1 MDWETSK
8 ENFQPL
14 KQGRDPTQ
22 IVKKPAL
29 TPKKFDSQ
37 VEEQRR
43 IFWKEIAEYN
53 GPDPLE
59 VWLRFIKWTQ
69 ETFKSGGHRAEV
81 LPLLERCT
89 RELQDVPQYKDDVRY
104 LRVWIQYADC
114 LPEPRDVFTYLKE
127 HNIGQD
133 FCVYYVA
140 YAAYLELRGS
150 YAKAEGVFQ
159 AGLQRMAH
167 PVDRLRCKYEDFQHR
182 MARRKARKALEGE
195 EGAAAEEDN
204 GQTARVVLNTLRA
217 ARPGGPRPTQ
227 GGASSNSVQA
237 AAGLSRPKRK
247 GLFAAG
253 SDSENRP
260 SGGLDIFVDDAF
272 RPGGSSAAPP
282 VPETSNGGETGWKHL
297 GTFEQTR
304 KENMQKP
311 GKWAGAK
318 LRQKQS
324 LVMEPVAP
332 LEIHVDEELAQQPA
346 QRMPKPD
353 AAAAAAPSLR
363 LRLDAPDLEEH
374 LQHDPLRLHKG
385 HALETEARRVPHAG
399 GRDRPHSE
407 GPAPKR
413 KREERF
419 AWDADKLVDPSG
431 MELSFEEVRARQWL
445 QQSQRAASQLTS
457 KDDDGDDMDI
467 SSPMRAA
474 TGAATAEPGQRGT
487 PFPDQQSPAAQHAH
501 LAGASGLQAHSAGEQ
516 PAVVERLKAVRTQLA
531 AAAEARD
538 GVRLGRANS
547 GASPPSGGGGSQPR
561 TQPSTPTSA
570 AFVSS
575 RSSSPLA
582 AVQEEVPSDLA
593 AEADEHAAP
602 PNAVPDVTLATQAAF
617 AAVNSMFSETMA
629 LPRHR
634 PAAIISPALIASG
647 QAADQRGIMST
658 NRPTEAAQA
667 RLQPMDRGNADITI
681 ATRSA
686 FDAVNSMFLGALP
699 HDAPWP
705 GAEAASRPRR
715 GARVS
720 SGGDLTMKLLGTRRP
735 LPSRVGLQRAG
746 AAAEPT
752 VTIGTQ
758 AAFDALND
766 MFRSELPHEGTS
778 ATAQRPELLS
788 SGEHSAVSPEQAGA
802 AAATDM
808 DLPIYQD
815 TQFFSNGPQ
824 SQGDVSGELAIYE
837 DTQFMRLPTNTPQPL
852 AQQEDAGFATRS
864 ATVEQSPAGFQVYEE
879 TQFMKENA
887 AGRPVESLE
896 LYEDT
901 QFISASQHQ
910 APRSTAGQPAAPVAA
925 HHMAEDVPELGVYEE
940 TEFRMGGAE
949 RGHSPQEPG
958 GGALDAYE
966 DTALLQ
972 GLQPG
977 ASAPAARQDV
987 TAFMTENVAPPAGLQ
1002 LDQDTGDLLADG
1014 DAPDIFAEQE
1024 NEGQADRLLP
1034 ARDLSDPTAAAC
1046 VLRDISPERM
1056 AALGISIEED
1066 AEALERLHLGG
1077 CNDQDE
1083 FQAFR
1088 LDGSGSA
1095 AMGLPAVPDTAASSS
1110 LIHTSTDI

>member
-29 TPKKFDSQ
+29 TPKNFNSQ
-37 VEEQRR
+37 
-43 IFWKEIAEYN
+43 
-53 GPDPLE
+53 
-59 VWLRFIKWTQ
+59 
-69 ETFKSGGHRAEV
+69 
-81 LPLLERCT
+81 
-89 RELQDVPQYKDDVRY
+89 
-104 LRVWIQYADC
+104 ADC

-167 PVDRLRCKYEDFQHR
+167 PIDRLRSKYEDFQHR
-182 MARRKARKALEGE
+182 MARRKARKAVEGE

-204 GQTARVVLNTLRA
+204 GQPARVALNTLRA
-217 ARPGGPRPTQ
+217 ARPGGPRPRQ
-227 GGASSNSVQA
+227 GGASSNT

-247 GLFAAG
+247 GFFAAG

-272 RPGGSSAAPP
+272 RAGGSSAAPP
-282 VPETSNGGETGWKHL
+282 VPETSNTGETGWRHL

-324 LVMEPVAP
+324 LVMEPAAP
-332 LEIHVDEELAQQPA
+332 LEIHVDEELALQPA
-346 QRMPKPD
+346 RRSPKPD
-353 AAAAAAPSLR
+353 AAAAAAAAPSLR

-385 HALETEARRVPHAG
+385 QALEAEVRRVPHAE

-445 QQSQRAASQLTS
+445 QQSQQAASEVTS
-457 KDDDGDDMDI
+457 KDNDGDDNMDI
-467 SSPMRAA
+467 SSPMLPA
-474 TGAATAEPGQRGT
+474 TGAATSEPDQRGT
-487 PFPDQQSPAAQHAH
+487 LFPDGEQHSPAAQHAH
-501 LAGASGLQAHSAGEQ
+501 LARSSEPQALSDGDQ

-547 GASPPSGGGGSQPR
+547 GASPPSCGNGSSQPH

-593 AEADEHAAP
+593 AEAEEHAAP
-602 PNAVPDVTLATQAAF
+602 PSAVPDVTLATQAAF
-617 AAVNSMFSETMA
+617 NAVNSMFSETMA
-629 LPRHR
+629 LPSHR
-634 PAAIISPALIASG
+634 PAPIISPALIASEE
-647 QAADQRGIMST
+647 AADQRGIMST
-658 NRPTEAAQA
+658 DRPAEAAPA
-667 RLQPMDRGNADITI
+667 RLHSMERGNTDITI

-686 FDAVNSMFLGALP
+686 FDAVNSMFHGALP

-705 GAEAASRPRR
+705 AAEAAARPRR

-720 SGGDLTMKLLGTRRP
+720 SGGALTMKLLGKHQP
-735 LPSRVGLQRAG
+735 LPSRVGLHRAG
-746 AAAEPT
+746 AGAEPT
-752 VTIGTQ
+752 VTISTQ

-778 ATAQRPELLS
+778 APAQRPELLS
-788 SGEHSAVSPEQAGA
+788 GGDRPAVSSEQAGA
-802 AAATDM
+802 ATATDM

-815 TQFFSNGPQ
+815 TQFVGNGPQ
-824 SQGDVSGELAIYE
+824 LQEDVSGELAIYE
-837 DTQFMRLPTNTPQPL
+837 DTQFMRPPTNTPQPL
-852 AQQEDAGFATRS
+852 AQHEDAGFANRS
-864 ATVEQSPAGFQVYEE
+864 AAAQQSPAGFQVYEE

-887 AGRPVESLE
+887 TGRPVESLE

-901 QFISASQHQ
+901 QFINSPPHQ
-910 APRSTAGQPAAPVAA
+910 APLSTAGQPAAPVAA
-925 HHMAEDVPELGVYEE
+925 HQMVDSVPELGVYEE
-940 TEFRMGGAE
+940 TEFRMGCAE
-949 RGHSPQEPG
+949 GGHSPRELS
-958 GGALDAYE
+958 GGALDVYE

-1014 DAPDIFAEQE
+1014 DAPGMFADQE
-1024 NEGQADRLLP
+1024 NEGQADRVLP
-1034 ARDLSDPTAAAC
+1034 ARDLSDPAAAAC
-1046 VLRDISPERM
+1046 VLQDISPERM
-1056 AALGISIEED
+1056 AALGISMEED
-1066 AEALERLHLGG
+1066 AEALERLRLGG
-1077 CNDQDE
+1077 GNDQDE
-1083 FQAFR
+1083 FQFFCP
-1088 LDGSGSA
+1088 DGAHS
-1095 AMGLPAVPDTAASSS
+1095 AMGP
-1110 LIHTSTDI
+1110 